1 MIKSSYLQYE
11 SFIVLRY
18 KVIIVINVMLYML
31 QSYHNGLISV
41 YVLYMIIF
49 LRTESLQNWLS
60 KTERFSVTYKEN
72 SIFSEN
78 TSILVSMFC
87 GTVRFTHTRPPPFFF
102 LVFSYLYELLVC
114 LNNTL
119 ILKSKAMVHVDN
131 FYILRPINY
140 SSCSAT
146 NFWTQ

>member
-1 MIKSSYLQYE
+1 
-11 SFIVLRY
+11 
-18 KVIIVINVMLYML
+18 MLYML

-87 GTVRFTHTRPPPFFF
+87 GTVRFTHTRPPLFFF
-102 LVFSYLYELLVC
+102 
-114 LNNTL
+114 
-119 ILKSKAMVHVDN
+119 
-131 FYILRPINY
+131 
-140 SSCSAT
+140 
-146 NFWTQ
+146 